1 MLSMLSAGLASR
13 LTQRSSDGQCGSAK
27 GCHNPESMR
36 FEMRIE
42 LARGERQQRCWDA
55 DADGAVDC

>member
-27 GCHNPESMR
+27 GCHDPESMR
-36 FEMRIE
+36 SEMRIE
-42 LARGERQQRCWDA
+42 LARGERQ
-55 DADGAVDC
+55 